1 MSGDPIDIEFEVK
14 SEEEETYVRDDQQ
27 SMEEDG
33 ITGTF
38 IEEDTPTEIS
48 TGGSLTLNPFLHPYC
63 SLGMSL
69 MLELYV
75 SSTPTSGV

>member
-1 MSGDPIDIEFEVK
+1 MQHSCGDILLVQGEDLMNMKVEG
-14 SEEEETYVRDDQQ
+14 EEEETYVRDDQQ

-48 TGGSLTLNPFLHPYC
+48 TGGLILNAFLHPYC
-63 SLGMSL
+63 SLIGP
-69 MLELYV
+69 E
-75 SSTPTSGV
+75 